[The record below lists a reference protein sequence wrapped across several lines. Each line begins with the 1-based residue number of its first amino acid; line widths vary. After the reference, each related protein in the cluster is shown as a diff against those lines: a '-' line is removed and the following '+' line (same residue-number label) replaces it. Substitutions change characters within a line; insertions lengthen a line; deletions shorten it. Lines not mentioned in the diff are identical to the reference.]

1 MNKSI
6 FTNQSSSHNTSSSH
20 YAAISPN
27 NTANPVHTNDSIS
40 PTLTFNP
47 NNTVITVTPNNTLN
61 PNVSSN
67 SNLLLSTPDSEQDD
81 SEEPAMDPNALD
93 QVLLHGVMMWI
104 MWTVFSFLMI
114 SMNRY
119 LRGRLWKYR

>member
-1 MNKSI
+1 MNKST
-6 FTNQSSSHNTSSSH
+6 FTNQSSSHNTTSSPNVT
-20 YAAISPN
+20 ISPN
-27 NTANPVHTNDSIS
+27 NTASPVQKNYSSS

-47 NNTVITVTPNNTLN
+47 SNTVITVTPNNTLN